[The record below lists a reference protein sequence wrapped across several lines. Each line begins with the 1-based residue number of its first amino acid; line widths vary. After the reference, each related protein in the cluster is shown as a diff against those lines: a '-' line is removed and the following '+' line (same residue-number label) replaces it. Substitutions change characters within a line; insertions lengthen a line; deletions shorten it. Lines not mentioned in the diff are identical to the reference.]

1 MPQAGSE
8 GLGRSGT
15 GSSPP
20 ARFANR
26 EKTPTVSKG
35 TLGLVRHSK
44 QLILRYSSVSLGRAS
59 FFKELCRMTSFKPSP
74 LQPAGNITGNSRSKP
89 QNPSGRGAGRDRSR
103 TSVRLFST
111 PEQPGLCNQMLPGM
125 GHPTRPRPG
134 AERSTPPEHGAT
146 KSSISKTLSATPR
159 TTSASDVA
167 TFPDRLRHVQSF
179 TRFRSKPARGCG
191 CLAALR
197 PPRHLRAGRL
207 RCSPTSLTKF
217 LFLDNGR
224 STRGA
229 EIAVH
234 ALLNRCSQFDSN
246 AAPLFTPIYRS

>member
-1 MPQAGSE
+1 VLVAI
-8 GLGRSGT
+8 GRGRRSA
-15 GSSPP
+15 SSPLPNNP
-20 ARFANR
+20 ACAIRCYPR
-26 EKTPTVSKG
+26 WG
-35 TLGLVRHSK
+35 TRLGLV
-44 QLILRYSSVSLGRAS
+44 QA
-59 FFKELCRMTSFKPSP
+59 
-74 LQPAGNITGNSRSKP
+74 
-89 QNPSGRGAGRDRSR
+89 PSGRRR
-103 TSVRLFST
+103 
-111 PEQPGLCNQMLPGM
+111 
-125 GHPTRPRPG
+125 
-134 AERSTPPEHGAT
+134 RSTEPR
-146 KSSISKTLSATPR
+146 KCWISKTLSATPR

-229 EIAVH
+229 ELAVH

-246 AAPLFTPIYRS
+246 AALRVPVERDHRFRSKVITQSGGT